1 MDLPETLRQV
11 TSRREGARGDA
22 WLAALPSLVDEYLQ
36 RWSCVPTDGA
46 VSGKVGIVVPA
57 RSAAHGEVVLKIS
70 FPHPAN
76 VHEPDAFAHWRGQ
89 GAVRLHE
96 RDDERF
102 AMLLERAGPGTLRDV
117 EDLDEAVA
125 IAGGFAHRLA
135 VPAPEHLPRLSDQ
148 ADEWAKTVRRAADR
162 LPQRAI
168 EMAAAS
174 IRELC
179 ECQPETM
186 VHGDLHA
193 GNVLRGVREPWQVID
208 PKGVVGDP
216 AHDAITFIRTR
227 AGTVLGSP
235 DLKQRLLRW
244 VAIFAESAQLE
255 HEHVLRWAQMRS
267 VVIAQTSWERADEQ
281 WIREAN
287 DMLAGWLTR

>member
-1 MDLPETLRQV
+1 MDVPETLRKV
-11 TSRREGARGDA
+11 TSGREGARGDA
-22 WLAALPSLVDEYLQ
+22 WLAALPSLVDECLE
-36 RWSCVPTDGA
+36 RWSCVPTESA

-57 RSAAHGEVVLKIS
+57 KSAAHGDVVLKIS

-76 VHEPDAFAHWRGQ
+76 VHEPDAFEHWRGQ

-96 RDDERF
+96 RDDARF
-102 AMLLERAGPGTLRDV
+102 AMLLERAGQGTLRDV
-117 EDLDEAVA
+117 ENLEEAVA
-125 IAGGFAHRLA
+125 IAGGLARRLA
-135 VPAPEHLPRLSDQ
+135 VPAPVHLPRLSDQ
-148 ADEWAKTVRRAADR
+148 ADEWAETVRRAADR

-168 EMAAAS
+168 EMADAT

-179 ECQPETM
+179 QRQPETM

-193 GNVLRGVREPWQVID
+193 GNVVRGVREPWQVID

-216 AHDAITFIRTR
+216 AHEVITFIRTR
-227 AGTVLGSP
+227 AATVLGSP

-244 VAIFAESAQLE
+244 VAIFAESARLDYE
-255 HEHVLRWAQMRS
+255 RVLRWAQARS
-267 VVIAQTSWERADEQ
+267 VVIAQTSWERHDEQ
-281 WIREAN
+281 WMRDAN